1 VGCFDVEFGEVGGD
15 AGLGLGMSVKRCF
28 SFEAT
33 MAWSSA
39 KVTLRERSLCH
50 ASWRNGQLDC

>member
-1 VGCFDVEFGEVGGD
+1 VGCFDVEFGEFGGD

-28 SFEAT
+28 SFEVT

-50 ASWRNGQLDC
+50 ASW